1 MDGWTQIGGEIA
13 GTFYTDNSCN
23 ADTTYFYKVS
33 SVNVSGTSAPTSTT
47 YATTPV
53 TSIIALAADAG
64 PLSQPI
70 VQVYNAVTQELLFE
84 ITADR
89 TFGVDYTGGV
99 RVATGDLNGDGV
111 PDIIV
116 VPGRNMAPSVLVF
129 SGMDGSLLDDYCIP
143 ASATYGNSF
152 KDGLNVAV
160 GDVTG
165 TGTLDIILVPSGGQA
180 VVKVFE
186 NITDTSSE
194 IYCFANQ
201 AVRQFNAFEDYKHY
215 IGGGSIAV
223 GNTETAVDTG
233 DHSQIVIG
241 TGAGIAPVVRVFDV
255 KTTQTA
261 YTPIREV
268 QSVRPNEVGGVN
280 VAVGDINGDG
290 FNELILAS
298 KNGGASWIDIYQML
312 PEKVSR
318 HVSEFQAF
326 SPAEANIVAVNL
338 IVRDTD
344 GDGLAE
350 IIVTQ
355 GAKGRA
361 GFVAKKFQVKSLETK
376 LVDEIFAEWSNP
388 LATGLFIG

>member
-1 MDGWTQIGGEIA
+1 MNTESESDWTSPLTVTLPQRQVI
-13 GTFYTDNSCN
+13 
-23 ADTTYFYKVS
+23 
-33 SVNVSGTSAPTSTT
+33 TSL
-47 YATTPV
+47 
-53 TSIIALAADAG
+53 IALAADAG

-70 VQVYNAVTQELLFE
+70 VQVYDAVTEELLFE

-111 PDIIV
+111 PDIVV

-129 SGMDGSLLDDYCIP
+129 SGVDGSMLDDYCIP
-143 ASATYGNSF
+143 ASATYGMSF

-165 TGTLDIILVPSGGQA
+165 TGTNDIILVPSGGQA

-186 NITDTSSE
+186 NITDTSSG
-194 IYCFANQ
+194 IYGFSNH

-223 GNTETAVDTG
+223 GNTETAVTSG

-241 TGAGIAPVVRVFDV
+241 TGPGMSPIVRVFDV
-255 KTTQTA
+255 ASNQAA

-268 QSVRPNEVGGVN
+268 QSVRPDEVGGVN
-280 VAVGDINGDG
+280 VAVGDLDGDG
-290 FNELILAS
+290 INELILAS
-298 KNGGASWIDIYQML
+298 KNGGRSWIDVYQLL
-312 PEKVSR
+312 PETVSR
-318 HVSEFQAF
+318 HVSDFQAF

-338 IVRDTD
+338 VVRDTD

-361 GFVAKKFQVKSLETK
+361 GFVAKKFQVNSLEAK
-376 LVDEIFAEWSNP
+376 IIDEIFAEWSNP